1 METFCSSNSVFSGIS
16 KSYLEDEAFR
26 KQFYSY
32 NPDSEQDWNLR
43 LKDVKS
49 YTYQRKQLYN
59 ALYVLNKNLGASDA
73 TLNNIESLKKESTFC
88 VVTGQQTGI
97 LGGPLYSIYK
107 AATTIKKSK
116 DLSRLLDVDVVPVF
130 WMASE
135 DHDFEEARV
144 VSIVDDNKLKKVMV
158 DKKPGLGQ
166 NNPYKTSH
174 NYSYIKEPVGWIDV
188 NTSVKSLMIEARY
201 AWKDSK
207 FKDWCHEVFE
217 ATIRENESLSD
228 WFGRMYLKIF
238 EDEGLIL
245 IDPMDEAVRKLGTAF
260 LQEAI
265 SKSDDII
272 NAVEEAGTA
281 LEDLGYSPLIESRLG
296 ATGLYYLER
305 GERIPI
311 IHEEGLYTIREN
323 DERQAFSLSE
333 LKTRMGSHPEEFS
346 TNVILRPVIQ
356 DVYLPTLAYVAGPGE
371 ASYYAQLKSVYSFFN
386 MHMPMIL
393 VRENYT
399 VVGEKLGFN
408 LESLNLEV
416 DEILNKDQFEI
427 ERFILNASD
436 PMDVDHLF
444 DEFQKDF
451 NKQYELLVKKLES
464 IDSDIL
470 EISDKNKD
478 LITRQFDY
486 LKQKSHRFHRRN
498 HKEELK
504 TVKKI
509 YDWIKPYGGLQERTL
524 SPLNVLSLAGPE
536 FIHYIVNELEY
547 DKKHRVIIVK

>member
-1 METFCSSNSVFSGIS
+1 
-16 KSYLEDEAFR
+16 
-26 KQFYSY
+26 
-32 NPDSEQDWNLR
+32 
-43 LKDVKS
+43 
-49 YTYQRKQLYN
+49 
-59 ALYVLNKNLGASDA
+59 
-73 TLNNIESLKKESTFC
+73 
-88 VVTGQQTGI
+88 
-97 LGGPLYSIYK
+97 
-107 AATTIKKSK
+107 
-116 DLSRLLDVDVVPVF
+116 
-130 WMASE
+130 
-135 DHDFEEARV
+135 
-144 VSIVDDNKLKKVMV
+144 
-158 DKKPGLGQ
+158 
-166 NNPYKTSH
+166 
-174 NYSYIKEPVGWIDV
+174 
-188 NTSVKSLMIEARY
+188 
-201 AWKDSK
+201 
-207 FKDWCHEVFE
+207 
-217 ATIRENESLSD
+217 
-228 WFGRMYLKIF
+228 
-238 EDEGLIL
+238 
-245 IDPMDEAVRKLGTAF
+245 
-260 LQEAI
+260 
-265 SKSDDII
+265 
-272 NAVEEAGTA
+272 
-281 LEDLGYSPLIESRLG
+281 
-296 ATGLYYLER
+296 
-305 GERIPI
+305 
-311 IHEEGLYTIREN
+311 
-323 DERQAFSLSE
+323 
-333 LKTRMGSHPEEFS
+333 
-346 TNVILRPVIQ
+346 
-356 DVYLPTLAYVAGPGE
+356 
-371 ASYYAQLKSVYSFFN
+371 
-386 MHMPMIL
+386 MIL